1 MFSLSDRG
9 KVVGG
14 LPDVVTIM
22 EKKVCLS
29 LLCSS
34 YYVVNKIDH
43 NAKINLIPIWLFF
56 EENHVEKIDMYI
68 YIYLCIKHYV

>member
-34 YYVVNKIDH
+34 YYVVNNRSQCKNKFNSD
-43 NAKINLIPIWLFF
+43 LTFL
-56 EENHVEKIDMYI
+56 
-68 YIYLCIKHYV
+68 

>member
-29 LLCSS
+29 LLCASHT
-34 YYVVNKIDH
+34 VVKNRSQSIKKPNSD
-43 NAKINLIPIWLFF
+43 L
-56 EENHVEKIDMYI
+56 YI
-68 YIYLCIKHYV
+68 YINYS